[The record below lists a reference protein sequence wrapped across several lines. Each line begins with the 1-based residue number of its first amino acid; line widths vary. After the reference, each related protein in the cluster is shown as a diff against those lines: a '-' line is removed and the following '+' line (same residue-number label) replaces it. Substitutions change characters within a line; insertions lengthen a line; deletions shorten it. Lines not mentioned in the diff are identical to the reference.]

1 MRIAFRTNFNLRT
14 WPFFYLGYNMQAP
27 LQLEYYLR
35 EEDRWCPME
44 LVDTVCGS
52 IENTIKI
59 TNVEQL
65 GEELSIRYQYSADT
79 NMWLY
84 VTAQRTDIRVKR

>member
-1 MRIAFRTNFNLRT
+1 
-14 WPFFYLGYNMQAP
+14 MQAP
-27 LQLEYYLR
+27 SQLEYYLR

-44 LVDTVCGS
+44 LVGTVCGS

-84 VTAQRTDIRVKR
+84 VTAQREDIRVRR

>member
-1 MRIAFRTNFNLRT
+1 
-14 WPFFYLGYNMQAP
+14 
-27 LQLEYYLR
+27 
-35 EEDRWCPME
+35 ME

-84 VTAQRTDIRVKR
+84 VTAQRTDIRVRR